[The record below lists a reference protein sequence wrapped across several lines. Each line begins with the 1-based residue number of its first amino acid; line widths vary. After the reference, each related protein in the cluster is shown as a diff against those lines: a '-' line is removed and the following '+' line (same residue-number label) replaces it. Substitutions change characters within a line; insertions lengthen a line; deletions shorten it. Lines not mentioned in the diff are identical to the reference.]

1 MPPATP
7 LFHASR
13 TAFVLD
19 SLSGV
24 KAAPGTKRI
33 LDIGFIGDD
42 YAAPFLHY
50 AIRDSLA
57 EGDTLVGLDND
68 QEGMKRFQASEESRR
83 NPKNVRTEYRCV
95 SLYESGLPEES
106 FDAILLC
113 EVLEH
118 LPEPFGAIAA
128 LTKLLKP
135 GGRLIITYPNPLNI
149 PLFLRYLKQKDLF
162 DGKFLDAFRGSHEH
176 RVFPHPASLAVT
188 LRAMGYGSGHAS
200 FIKIHG
206 GPVLRFLAKR
216 SASVRKFGSYA
227 GICAIK
233 GTAATASAC

>member
-1 MPPATP
+1 MIPSAP
-7 LFHASR
+7 LFCESR
-13 TAFVLD
+13 TGFVLD
-19 SLSGV
+19 ALSRV
-24 KAAPGTKRI
+24 ETPSGTKRI

-42 YAAPFLHY
+42 YAEPFVHY

-57 EGDTLVGLDND
+57 EGDVLVGLDND
-68 QEGMKRFQASEESRR
+68 RAGMDRFQASEKSRL

-95 SLYESGLPEES
+95 SLYESGLPEGS

-135 GGRLIITYPNPLNI
+135 GGRLILTYPNPLNI
-149 PLFLRYLKQKDLF
+149 PLFLRYLGQKDLF
-162 DGKFLDAFRGSHEH
+162 DGRFLDTFRGSHEH

-188 LRAMGYGSGHAS
+188 LRAMGYATGHAS

-216 SASVRKFGSYA
+216 SAMVRKFGSYA
-227 GICAIK
+227 GICAVK
-233 GTAATASAC
+233 Q

>member
-1 MPPATP
+1 MTSPAP
-7 LFHASR
+7 LFQESR
-13 TAFVLD
+13 TGFVLD
-19 SLSGV
+19 ALSRMDT
-24 KAAPGTKRI
+24 APGTKRI

-42 YAAPFLHY
+42 YAVPFLHY
-50 AIRDSLA
+50 AIRDSLS
-57 EGDTLVGLDND
+57 EGDTLIGLDND
-68 QEGMKRFQASEESRR
+68 RDGMNRFEASEERTR
-83 NPKNVRTEYRCV
+83 NPRNVRTEYRCV
-95 SLYESGLPEES
+95 SLYESGLPEAS

-162 DGKFLDAFRGSHEH
+162 DGVFLDTFRGSHEH

-188 LRAMGYGSGHAS
+188 LRAMGYPKGHAA

-206 GPVLRFLAKR
+206 GPAMRFLAR
-216 SASVRKFGSYA
+216 HSAVIRKFGSYA
-227 GICAIK
+227 GFCAIK
-233 GTAATASAC
+233 DTAAAA